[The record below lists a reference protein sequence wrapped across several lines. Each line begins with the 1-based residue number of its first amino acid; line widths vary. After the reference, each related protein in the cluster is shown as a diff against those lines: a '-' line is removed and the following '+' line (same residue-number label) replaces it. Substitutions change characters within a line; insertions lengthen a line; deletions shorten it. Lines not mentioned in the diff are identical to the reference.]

1 MAVILQ
7 REEGILAVEE
17 IEEHWWV
24 LLCFVLTLALV
35 VQVDA
40 VVGFSAPV

>member
-1 MAVILQ
+1 MILQ
-7 REEGILAVEE
+7 REEGMLAVEE

-24 LLCFVLTLALV
+24 FLCFVLTLALV
-35 VQVDA
+35 EKVDA